1 MDDINI
7 KTKKPNEDKVY
18 AEELDK
24 VSIQKK
30 EGADESIFDETL
42 KEINQ
47 ILINLEQKSELDQNQ
62 IEKLDVLPELKDAV
76 SKINVAKNKLTKENN
91 LIKENNLL
99 KRIEDLEENVNN
111 TNDIKE
117 HEIDNKILS
126 IDELHNFKGSD
137 KKKKKKLFGFYSYLT
152 FIFVIFITL
161 YGILNISK
169 DLIILKFPIS
179 ETYINYFYEIIEILQ
194 VIFIGLYSFVKNI
207 I

>member
-1 MDDINI
+1 MDDIII
-7 KTKKPNEDKVY
+7 KTNKPNEDKVY

-24 VSIQKK
+24 VNIRKK

-62 IEKLDVLPELKDAV
+62 IKKLDVLPELKDAV
-76 SKINVAKNKLTKENN
+76 SKINVAKNELT
-91 LIKENNLL
+91 KENNLL
-99 KRIEDLEENVNN
+99 KRIEDLEENINN

-117 HEIDNKILS
+117 HKIDNKILS
-126 IDELHNFKGSD
+126 IDELHNFKGND
-137 KKKKKKLFGFYSYLT
+137 EKKKKKLFGFYSYLT

-194 VIFIGLYSFVKNI
+194 VIFIGIYSFVKNI